1 MFLYNIFIPCLIET
15 QSRARLDGLTAQIR
29 QAGRQLMITGLYP
42 YCPTISDY
50 YRTWINITFSLLFFK
65 LHLCILWWQGVT
77 LGQIMLHVYIRITMN
92 LKVKKIFFFI

>member
-29 QAGRQLMITGLYP
+29 QAGHQLMITGLYP

-50 YRTWINITFSLLFFK
+50 YRKWINITFSLLFFK
-65 LHLCILWWQGVT
+65 LHKASMYIMVAGCIIGADNVAC
-77 LGQIMLHVYIRITMN
+77 IHKDN
-92 LKVKKIFFFI
+92 HEFKS